1 MKQKIKKC
9 IFATLMLKNLEMRFL
24 SNGASVKL
32 LFNKRLH
39 TRNIK
44 YFQQN
49 NFYHWK
55 PEAAS

>member
-9 IFATLMLKNLEMRFL
+9 VFATLMLKNLEMRFL

-32 LFNKRLH
+32 LFHKRLH

-49 NFYHWK
+49 NFYH
-55 PEAAS
+55 